1 MRRTALFIGQP
12 EIPRLHNLVSLTIC
26 LSQILNFGGKVELT
40 KLKFSIH
47 INSLA
52 KMKTLA
58 GITPKSLQ

>member
-1 MRRTALFIGQP
+1 M
-12 EIPRLHNLVSLTIC
+12 
-26 LSQILNFGGKVELT
+26 FGGKVELT

-52 KMKTLA
+52 KMNTLA